1 MAYNSLIIKK
11 IFDYI
16 DSKKLVKLKSVLDFG
31 DQDLNISYSEMTNY
45 FKENN
50 IDFLEK
56 KFNALKEFPKRPR
69 VPSSTLWKTLG
80 FKEFDR
86 IDLKKLVRKSENK
99 DDGQVFEI
107 DLNNELAS
115 KRLEKKYD
123 LITDFGN
130 NEHIFNVAQAFK
142 SSHQLCANNGLIW
155 IIQNLYGTNGLYNF
169 DLSYFE
175 LIAAS
180 NNYLIEDFFMIL
192 KREKVREIVQFDSDI
207 FKNRS

>member
-69 VPSSTLWKTLG
+69 VPSLHFG
-80 FKEFDR
+80 
-86 IDLKKLVRKSENK
+86 KL
-99 DDGQVFEI
+99 
-107 DLNNELAS
+107 
-115 KRLEKKYD
+115 
-123 LITDFGN
+123 
-130 NEHIFNVAQAFK
+130 
-142 SSHQLCANNGLIW
+142 
-155 IIQNLYGTNGLYNF
+155 
-169 DLSYFE
+169 
-175 LIAAS
+175 
-180 NNYLIEDFFMIL
+180 
-192 KREKVREIVQFDSDI
+192 
-207 FKNRS
+207 